1 MRLISLLL
9 ISTFTL
15 AGCGSGGSG
24 GSDSSDSGQVSSG
37 ANSNTGSD
45 SSVPDSGNGSGT
57 NPEDGS
63 GTNPEDGSGTN
74 PEGGSGTNPDGGGG
88 STPAPSPSPL
98 PPPAPDTGF
107 QGEMLAAVN
116 AARATQQDCGGTIMP
131 PVPALTWDAQL
142 EQAAYTHSNDMANYN
157 FFSHTGSDG
166 SSVSTRVTTQGYTWS
181 SVGENI
187 AAGQKDVDAV
197 MTSWIDSPGHC
208 LNIMSANFTQMGA
221 SFVTNS
227 STQYGIY
234 WTQVFAKPRS

>member
-24 GSDSSDSGQVSSG
+24 GSDSGQVSSG

-45 SSVPDSGNGSGT
+45 SSVPDSGTNPEDSGNGSGT

-63 GTNPEDGSGTN
+63 GTNPED
-74 PEGGSGTNPDGGGG
+74 GGG

-107 QGEMLAAVN
+107 QGDMLAAVN

-166 SSVSTRVTTQGYTWS
+166 SSVSTRVTAQGYTWS

-197 MTSWIDSPGHC
+197 MTSWINSPGHC

>member
-15 AGCGSGGSG
+15 AGCGSGGS
-24 GSDSSDSGQVSSG
+24 DSGQVSSG
-37 ANSNTGSD
+37 GNSNTGGGD
-45 SSVPDSGNGSGT
+45 SSVPV
-57 NPEDGS
+57 
-63 GTNPEDGSGTN
+63 
-74 PEGGSGTNPDGGGG
+74 PDGGNDGDTTVPDDG
-88 STPAPSPSPL
+88 TTTPPPES

-107 QGEMLAAVN
+107 QDEMLTAVN

-131 PVPALTWDAQL
+131 PVPALTWDTQL
-142 EQAAYTHSNDMANYN
+142 EQAAYTHSNDMANYD

-166 SSVSTRVTTQGYTWS
+166 SSVSTRVTAQGYTWS

-197 MTSWIDSPGHC
+197 MKSWIESPGHC

>member
-24 GSDSSDSGQVSSG
+24 GSDSSQVSSG

-57 NPEDGS
+57 NPE
-63 GTNPEDGSGTN
+63 
-74 PEGGSGTNPDGGGG
+74 GGSG
-88 STPAPSPSPL
+88 STPAPSPEPSPL

-166 SSVSTRVTTQGYTWS
+166 SSVSTRVTAQGYTWS

-187 AAGQKDVDAV
+187 AAGQKDVDEV
-197 MTSWIDSPGHC
+197 MTSWINSPGHC

>member
-15 AGCGSGGSG
+15 AGCGSGGS
-24 GSDSSDSGQVSSG
+24 DSSDSGQVSSG
-37 ANSNTGSD
+37 ANSNTGGGD
-45 SSVPDSGNGSGT
+45 SSVPDSGNNGGGTVPDSGNGSGT
-57 NPEDGS
+57 NPEG
-63 GTNPEDGSGTN
+63 GGSGTN
-74 PEGGSGTNPDGGGG
+74 PEGGGG
-88 STPAPSPSPL
+88 ST
-98 PPPAPDTGF
+98 PAPDTGF
-107 QGEMLAAVN
+107 QNEMLTAVN
-116 AARATQQDCGGTIMP
+116 AARATQQNCGGTIMP

-142 EQAAYTHSNDMANYN
+142 EQAAYTHSNDMANYD

-166 SSVSTRVTTQGYTWS
+166 SSVSTRVTAQGYTWS

>member
-15 AGCGSGGSG
+15 VGCGSGGSDG
-24 GSDSSDSGQVSSG
+24 GQVSSG
-37 ANSNTGSD
+37 GNASTDGG
-45 SSVPDSGNGSGT
+45 SSVPDSGNG
-57 NPEDGS
+57 
-63 GTNPEDGSGTN
+63 
-74 PEGGSGTNPDGGGG
+74 GGGTVPDNG
-88 STPAPSPSPL
+88 GTVPDSGNDGTTTPPPAS

-142 EQAAYTHSNDMANYN
+142 EQAAYTHSNDMANYD

-166 SSVSTRVTTQGYTWS
+166 SSVSTRVTAQGYTWS

-197 MTSWIDSPGHC
+197 MKSWIESPGHC

>member
-15 AGCGSGGSG
+15 AGCGSGG
-24 GSDSSDSGQVSSG
+24 SDSGQVSSG

-45 SSVPDSGNGSGT
+45 SSVPDSSN
-57 NPEDGS
+57 D
-63 GTNPEDGSGTN
+63 
-74 PEGGSGTNPDGGGG
+74 SGTNPDGGSGTNPGGG
-88 STPAPSPSPL
+88 SGTNPGGGSGST
-98 PPPAPDTGF
+98 PAPDTGF
-107 QGEMLAAVN
+107 QDEMLTAVN
-116 AARATQQDCGGTIMP
+116 AARATQQNCGGTIMP
-131 PVPALTWDAQL
+131 PVPALTWDGQL

-166 SSVSTRVTTQGYTWS
+166 SSVSTRVTAQGYTWS

-197 MTSWIDSPGHC
+197 MKSWIESPGHC

>member
-24 GSDSSDSGQVSSG
+24 GSDSSQVSSG

-45 SSVPDSGNGSGT
+45 SSVPDSGNGSG
-57 NPEDGS
+57 NGS
-63 GTNPEDGSGTN
+63 GTNPEDGGGTN
-74 PEGGSGTNPDGGGG
+74 PGGGSGTNPEDGGGTNPGGGSGTNPEDGGG
-88 STPAPSPSPL
+88 STPAP
-98 PPPAPDTGF
+98 DTGF
-107 QGEMLAAVN
+107 QDEMLAAVN

-131 PVPALTWDAQL
+131 PVPALTWDTQL

-157 FFSHTGSDG
+157 FFSHTGSDD
-166 SSVSTRVTTQGYTWS
+166 SSVSTRVTAQGYTWS

-197 MTSWIDSPGHC
+197 MTSWINSPGHC

>member
-24 GSDSSDSGQVSSG
+24 GSDSGQVSSG
-37 ANSNTGSD
+37 GNSNTGGD

-63 GTNPEDGSGTN
+63 G
-74 PEGGSGTNPDGGGG
+74 
-88 STPAPSPSPL
+88 STPAPSPEPSPL

-107 QGEMLAAVN
+107 QDEMLAAVN

-166 SSVSTRVTTQGYTWS
+166 SSVSTRVTAQGYTWS

-197 MTSWIDSPGHC
+197 MTSWINSPGHC

>member
-15 AGCGSGGSG
+15 AGCGSG
-24 GSDSSDSGQVSSG
+24 SSDSGQVSSG
-37 ANSNTGSD
+37 GNSNTGGG
-45 SSVPDSGNGSGT
+45 SSVPDSGNNGGGT
-57 NPEDGS
+57 V
-63 GTNPEDGSGTN
+63 
-74 PEGGSGTNPDGGGG
+74 PDGDTTVPDDGTTT
-88 STPAPSPSPL
+88 TPPVSL
-98 PPPAPDTGF
+98 PPAPDTGF
-107 QGEMLAAVN
+107 QDEMLTAVN

-131 PVPALTWDAQL
+131 PVPALTWDTQL
-142 EQAAYTHSNDMANYN
+142 EQAADKHSNDMANYD

-166 SSVSTRVTTQGYTWS
+166 SSVSTRVTAQGYTWS

>member
-24 GSDSSDSGQVSSG
+24 GSDSSQVSSG

-57 NPEDGS
+57 NPE
-63 GTNPEDGSGTN
+63 
-74 PEGGSGTNPDGGGG
+74 GGSG
-88 STPAPSPSPL
+88 STPAPSPEPSPL

-131 PVPALTWDAQL
+131 PVPALTWDGQL

-166 SSVSTRVTTQGYTWS
+166 SSVSTRVTAQGYTWS

-187 AAGQKDVDAV
+187 AAGQKDVDEV
-197 MTSWIDSPGHC
+197 MTSWINSPGHC

>member
-24 GSDSSDSGQVSSG
+24 GSDSGQVSSG

-45 SSVPDSGNGSGT
+45 SSVPDSGTNPEDSGNGSGT

-63 GTNPEDGSGTN
+63 G
-74 PEGGSGTNPDGGGG
+74 
-88 STPAPSPSPL
+88 STPAPSPEPSPL

-166 SSVSTRVTTQGYTWS
+166 SSVSTRVTAQGYTWS

-197 MTSWIDSPGHC
+197 MKSWIESPGHC

>member
-24 GSDSSDSGQVSSG
+24 GSDSGQVSSG

-45 SSVPDSGNGSGT
+45 SSVPDSGNVSGT
-57 NPEDGS
+57 NPEDG
-63 GTNPEDGSGTN
+63 GS
-74 PEGGSGTNPDGGGG
+74 
-88 STPAPSPSPL
+88 STPAPSPTPL

-142 EQAAYTHSNDMANYN
+142 EQAAYTHSNDMANYD
-157 FFSHTGSDG
+157 FFSHTGSDD
-166 SSVSTRVTTQGYTWS
+166 SSVSTRVTAQGYTWS

-197 MTSWIDSPGHC
+197 MTSWINSPGHC

>member
-24 GSDSSDSGQVSSG
+24 GSDSSQVSSG

-57 NPEDGS
+57 NPE
-63 GTNPEDGSGTN
+63 
-74 PEGGSGTNPDGGGG
+74 GGSG
-88 STPAPSPSPL
+88 STPAPSPEPSPEPSPL

-166 SSVSTRVTTQGYTWS
+166 SSVSTRVTAQGYTWS

-187 AAGQKDVDAV
+187 AAGQKDVDEV
-197 MTSWIDSPGHC
+197 MTSWINSPGHC

>member
-15 AGCGSGGSG
+15 AGCGSGG
-24 GSDSSDSGQVSSG
+24 SDSGQVSSG

-45 SSVPDSGNGSGT
+45 SSVPDSSNDSGT
-57 NPEDGS
+57 NPD
-63 GTNPEDGSGTN
+63 
-74 PEGGSGTNPDGGGG
+74 GGSGTNPDGGSGTNPDGG
-88 STPAPSPSPL
+88 SGTNPDGGSGTNPGGGSGTNPGGGSGST
-98 PPPAPDTGF
+98 PAPDTGF
-107 QGEMLAAVN
+107 QDEMLTAVN
-116 AARATQQDCGGTIMP
+116 AARATQQNCGGTIMP
-131 PVPALTWDAQL
+131 PVPALTWDGQL

-166 SSVSTRVTTQGYTWS
+166 SSVSTRVTAQGYTWS

-197 MTSWIDSPGHC
+197 MKSWIESPGHC

>member
-24 GSDSSDSGQVSSG
+24 GSDSGQVSSG
-37 ANSNTGSD
+37 GNSNTGGD
-45 SSVPDSGNGSGT
+45 STVPDSGGSTVPDSGNDGGT
-57 NPEDGS
+57 DPEDG
-63 GTNPEDGSGTN
+63 
-74 PEGGSGTNPDGGGG
+74 GGS
-88 STPAPSPSPL
+88 
-98 PPPAPDTGF
+98 PPQPAPDTGF
-107 QGEMLAAVN
+107 QDEMLTAVN

-131 PVPALTWDAQL
+131 PVPALTWDTQL
-142 EQAAYTHSNDMANYN
+142 EQAAYTHSNDMANYD

-166 SSVSTRVTTQGYTWS
+166 SSVSTRVTAQGYTWS

-197 MTSWIDSPGHC
+197 MKSWIESPGHC

>member
-24 GSDSSDSGQVSSG
+24 GSDSGQVSSG
-37 ANSNTGSD
+37 GNSNTGGD
-45 SSVPDSGNGSGT
+45 STVPDSGGSTVPDSGNDGGT
-57 NPEDGS
+57 DPEDG
-63 GTNPEDGSGTN
+63 
-74 PEGGSGTNPDGGGG
+74 GGS
-88 STPAPSPSPL
+88 APQ
-98 PPPAPDTGF
+98 PAPDTGF
-107 QGEMLAAVN
+107 QDEMLTAVN
-116 AARATQQDCGGTIMP
+116 AARAIQQDCGGTIMP
-131 PVPALTWDAQL
+131 PVPALTWDTQL
-142 EQAAYTHSNDMANYN
+142 EQAAYTHSNDMANYD

-166 SSVSTRVTTQGYTWS
+166 SSVSTRVTAQGYTWS

-197 MTSWIDSPGHC
+197 MKSWIESPGHC